1 MALRNTIFLV
11 LVNDVLQLPEQ
22 RLLSVGRIILLC
34 SLRVASEMIGVL
46 TSASDMLCQETYSS
60 DHFFSEIGVLYWH
73 LDPKKSESEEE
84 LLKIRKD
91 RGYSYMVCT
100 SPTNSQ
106 SLFAYLYLCTAYI

>member
-60 DHFFSEIGVLYWH
+60 DHFFFRDWCVILAFG
-73 LDPKKSESEEE
+73 SEEV
-84 LLKIRKD
+84 RK
-91 RGYSYMVCT
+91 
-100 SPTNSQ
+100 
-106 SLFAYLYLCTAYI
+106 